1 MKTFLL
7 VIFGFLSGIVGGMGM
22 GGGTVLVPLLSFLD
36 IPQKTVQAINL
47 LSFLPMC
54 TLALILHAK
63 NNLIS
68 TKNIGWVV
76 FPATVCAVTGA
87 VFAGNTDNNVLKK
100 CFAFFLIA
108 VGVWQLIVAV
118 KFMVEQRKKLIVC
131 YSPVRCLKAAPY
143 FVLNKRRKT
152 KKLRCNNSPHD
163 DCNSKNTPDVN

>member
-1 MKTFLL
+1 MKIFLL
-7 VIFGFLSGIVGGMGM
+7 IVFGFLSGIVGGMGM

-54 TLALILHAK
+54 TLALVLHAK

-76 FPATVCAVTGA
+76 FPATVCAVMGA
-87 VFAGNTDNNVLKK
+87 IFAGSTDNKVLKK

-108 VGVWQLIVAV
+108 VGLWQLIVAL
-118 KFMVEQRKKLIVC
+118 KFIADQKKKLIVV
-131 YSPVRCLKAAPY
+131 YSSVRCLKAAPTC
-143 FVLNKRRKT
+143 VLNKRRKKT
-152 KKLRCNNSPHD
+152 LSHRKKLSSED
-163 DCNSKNTPDVN
+163 GASK